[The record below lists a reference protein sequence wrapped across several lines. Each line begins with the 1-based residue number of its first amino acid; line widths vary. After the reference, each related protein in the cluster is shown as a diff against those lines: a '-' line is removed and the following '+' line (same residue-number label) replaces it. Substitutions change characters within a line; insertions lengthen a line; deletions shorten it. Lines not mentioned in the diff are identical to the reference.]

1 MVRLYLG
8 LAVLAIAVLVLFW
21 NSPGSGAKVARWVS
35 IAYLVLAATLLAF
48 GIGM

>member
-8 LAVLAIAVLVLFW
+8 LAVLAIAVLILYW
-21 NSPGSGAKVARWVS
+21 GSPAPAAKFARWVS
-35 IAYLVLAATLLAF
+35 IAYLVLAATLLAL